1 MAKLNLSKK
10 TKKHEDDAAKQEPQ
24 KEKIDPSL
32 LIPLPIVDFDEQL
45 GLAVWRTG
53 TFW

>member
-32 LIPLPIVDFDEQL
+32 LIPLPIVDFYDLSLSPLLSAHQN
-45 GLAVWRTG
+45 
-53 TFW
+53 

>member
-24 KEKIDPSL
+24 KKRSIL
-32 LIPLPIVDFDEQL
+32 LC
-45 GLAVWRTG
+45 
-53 TFW
+53 